1 MEDLTASDN
10 NGLDYAILESLNTHG
25 EPMGSGTLHYAL
37 RKQGSTPSAPT
48 IGRKLRDLEQRG
60 LVAKVSVEGRILTS
74 AGQKLLK
81 NLQQERQREV
91 SGERLLKLLKRTGRK
106 DIVNHSHPRP
116 LLECKACPL
125 PPEH

>member
-10 NGLDYAILESLNTHG
+10 NGLDYAMLESLNTHG

-37 RKQGSTPSAPT
+37 RKHGATPSAPT

-60 LVAKVSVEGRILTS
+60 LVAKVSVEGRILTV

-81 NLQQERQREV
+81 NLEQERQSQV
-91 SGERLLKLLKRTGRK
+91 SGGRPLKLFTR
-106 DIVNHSHPRP
+106 N
-116 LLECKACPL
+116 CPITI
-125 PPEH
+125 